1 MRLVALPT
9 TRMVRFA
16 PPDGPNAPLFL
27 CSQLSKTPEQAGPT
41 AGLTSLKS
49 LDTTVLDDYQP
60 YHAARADLLAR
71 AGQRDEAVAAYDRA
85 IALTTNATEREFLKR
100 QRRACRP

>member
-1 MRLVALPT
+1 MENRPTSVAAAGPPMRLVALPT

-41 AGLTSLKS
+41 AMPFS
-49 LDTTVLDDYQP
+49 Q
-60 YHAARADLLAR
+60 H
-71 AGQRDEAVAAYDRA
+71 
-85 IALTTNATEREFLKR
+85 
-100 QRRACRP
+100 